1 MGAFRAGLWSHHTGQ
16 PQCDIGAAAVCVAAS
31 VIGEG
36 RVAMAQVLLV
46 DDDAADVARAEAAL
60 AAEGHTV
67 VRVSGPDGCVETVRR
82 VGPDVVV
89 LEAVFGGVVAG
100 FDLARSLAAQ
110 FPDLPLIMVS
120 AADDVLDAPALAE
133 QDVDGWLPV
142 RRYLQKP
149 VAGEVLV
156 YEVEHALPT
165 AH

>member
-1 MGAFRAGLWSHHTGQ
+1 M
-16 PQCDIGAAAVCVAAS
+16 PAAVCAAAS

-36 RVAMAQVLLV
+36 QVAMAQVLLV

-60 AAEGHTV
+60 TAEGHTV
-67 VRVSGPDGCVETVRR
+67 VSIPDPGGCVDTVYR

-89 LEAVFGGVVAG
+89 MEAVFGGVVLG
-100 FDLARSLAAQ
+100 LDLARSLAAQ
-110 FPDLPLIMVS
+110 FPALPLIMTSTADEVLS
-120 AADDVLDAPALAE
+120 AQELDR

-149 VAGEVLV
+149 VTDEVLV